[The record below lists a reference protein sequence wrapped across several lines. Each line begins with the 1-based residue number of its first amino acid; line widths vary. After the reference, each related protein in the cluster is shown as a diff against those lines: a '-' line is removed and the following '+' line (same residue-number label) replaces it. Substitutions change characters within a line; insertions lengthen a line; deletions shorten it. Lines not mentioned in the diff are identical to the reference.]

1 MTTESNSET
10 TTTTEEAAKLNI
22 NKLIDKPYSEMTEE
36 EIAFVVDWKAS
47 IKARDKAHAERL
59 QAIKDASDK
68 LIAQQQEQV
77 QAAHD
82 AQDALLQV
90 SLTRL
95 NRLNRGA

>member
-1 MTTESNSET
+1 MTTESSGT
-10 TTTTEEAAKLNI
+10 I
-22 NKLIDKPYSEMTEE
+22 DVIDVNKLLDKPYSELTDA
-36 EIAFVVDWKAS
+36 EIEAVIEFKANT
-47 IKARDKAHAERL
+47 KARDKAHAERL

-82 AQDALLQV
+82 AQDALLQA

-95 NRLNRGA
+95 NRLNGGT

>member
-1 MTTESNSET
+1 MTTESSGT
-10 TTTTEEAAKLNI
+10 I
-22 NKLIDKPYSEMTEE
+22 DVNKLLDKPYSELTDA
-36 EIAFVVDWKAS
+36 EIEAVIEFKAN
-47 IKARDKAHAERL
+47 IKARDKAHVERL

-82 AQDALLQV
+82 AQDALLQA

-95 NRLNRGA
+95 NRLNGGT